1 MLTVAALYHFAP
13 LPDPAALRAPLLALC
28 DADAKSVPLALC
40 ERVGVAISVALGV
53 GTGVCD

>member
-28 DADAKSVPLALC
+28 EAMPPLYRKLIRIRPRQVASQALIDALA
-40 ERVGVAISVALGV
+40 
-53 GTGVCD
+53 